1 MCGICA
7 CCSKENRVDIV
18 LQGLKDLEYRGY
30 DSAGI
35 AYQKDGEILTIKA
48 VGEIKNL
55 MEKASNQKANIVI
68 GHTRWATHG
77 SVCEKNAHPQV
88 SSLGG
93 YALVHNGIIENYKE
107 LKSEL
112 KNKIW
117 NSDTDSEVF
126 VNLIED
132 EQGTFL
138 EKVVAASKKV
148 KGTFAVAII
157 EKNSKQIIVA
167 KRESPLYV
175 ARIDN
180 GIVATSDVYVLGNKA
195 KDFYTL
201 NDDEFAVFDDKE
213 ICFYNKKCEKIHKK
227 SKKMPKIEKK
237 TAFLGK
243 THMQSEIFETKNI
256 LKETLK
262 NYLDLSIFS
271 QITLPKKLKE
281 INLIACGTAYHSAL
295 LGVEYFK
302 QIGIPAHAYIA
313 SEFRYG
319 NEILDKNSLYIF
331 VSQSGETADTI
342 ACAKLV
348 KDANCKCLALTNT
361 PNCYLNQICQSVL
374 PTFAGKEIAVA
385 STKAFSCQVFVLY
398 LFSLFLSNSFENEK
412 ENIKQFVDKFSYV
425 DVEDKFV
432 EKIVSYKKIFFVG
445 REFDYVTALEGS
457 LKLKEISYI
466 NSFAIAAGELKH
478 GTLALIDED
487 ALVVAV
493 CTQSRVKEKLLSNLE
508 EIKARGGKI
517 VLITS
522 FNDILEKDV
531 IKVPAVK
538 ESLLPIV
545 SIIPLQMLALKV
557 CESLGF
563 NPDKPKNLAKSV
575 TVE

>member
-7 CCSKENRVDIV
+7 CCSKENCVDIV

-35 AYQKDGEILTIKA
+35 AYQKDSEILTIKA

-112 KNKIW
+112 KNKKW

-180 GIVATSDVYVLGNKA
+180 GIMATSDVYVLGDKA

-237 TAFLGK
+237 TEFFGK
-243 THMQSEIFETKNI
+243 THMQNEIFETKDK
-256 LKETLK
+256 LKETFK
-262 NYLDLSIFS
+262 NYLDMSIFS

-412 ENIKQFVDKFSYV
+412 ENIKRFVDKFSYV
-425 DVEDKFV
+425 DVEDKLV

-487 ALVVAV
+487 ALVIAV

>member
-55 MEKASNQKANIVI
+55 MEKASSQKANIVI

-195 KDFYTL
+195 KGFYTL

-302 QIGIPAHAYIA
+302 QVGIPAHAYIA

-425 DVEDKFV
+425 DVKDKFV

-487 ALVVAV
+487 ALVIAV
-493 CTQSRVKEKLLSNLE
+493 CTQSKVKEKLLSNLE

-531 IKVPAVK
+531 IKVPVVK

>member
-7 CCSKENRVDIV
+7 CCSKENCVDIV

-35 AYQKDGEILTIKA
+35 AYQKDSEILTIKA

-88 SSLGG
+88 SSSKEF
-93 YALVHNGIIENYKE
+93 ALVHNGIIENYKE

-112 KNKIW
+112 KNKKW

-180 GIVATSDVYVLGNKA
+180 GIVTTSDVYVLGDKA

-425 DVEDKFV
+425 DVEDKLV

-487 ALVVAV
+487 ALVIAV

-538 ESLLPIV
+538 ESFLPIV

>member
-88 SSLGG
+88 SSSKEF
-93 YALVHNGIIENYKE
+93 ALVHNGIIENYKE
-107 LKSEL
+107 LKSKL
-112 KNKIW
+112 KNKKW

-126 VNLIED
+126 ANLIED

-157 EKNSKQIIVA
+157 GKNSKQIIVA

-195 KDFYTL
+195 KGFYTL

-213 ICFYNKKCEKIHKK
+213 ICFYNKKCEKIHKE

-319 NEILDKNSLYIF
+319 NEILNKNSLYIF

-425 DVEDKFV
+425 DVKDKFV

-487 ALVVAV
+487 ALVIAV
-493 CTQSRVKEKLLSNLE
+493 CTQSKVKEKLLSNLE

-531 IKVPAVK
+531 IKVPVVK

>member
-7 CCSKENRVDIV
+7 CCSKENCVDIV

-88 SSLGG
+88 SSSKEF
-93 YALVHNGIIENYKE
+93 ALVHNGIIENYKE
-107 LKSEL
+107 LKSKL
-112 KNKIW
+112 KNKKW

-126 VNLIED
+126 ANLIED

-157 EKNSKQIIVA
+157 GKNSKQIIVA

-195 KDFYTL
+195 KGFYTL

-213 ICFYNKKCEKIHKK
+213 ICFYNKKCEKIHKE

-319 NEILDKNSLYIF
+319 NEILNKNSLYIF

-425 DVEDKFV
+425 DVKDKFV

-487 ALVVAV
+487 ALVIAV
-493 CTQSRVKEKLLSNLE
+493 CTQSKVKEKLLSNLE

-531 IKVPAVK
+531 IKVPVVK

>member
-7 CCSKENRVDIV
+7 CCSKENCVDIV

-88 SSLGG
+88 SSSKEF
-93 YALVHNGIIENYKE
+93 ALVHNGIIENYKE

-112 KNKIW
+112 KNKKW
-117 NSDTDSEVF
+117 NSNTDSEVF

-138 EKVVAASKKV
+138 EKVVTASKKV

-180 GIVATSDVYVLGNKA
+180 GIMATSDVYVLGDKA

-432 EKIVSYKKIFFVG
+432 GKIVSYKKIFFVG

-487 ALVVAV
+487 ALVIAV

-531 IKVPAVK
+531 IKVTAVK

-545 SIIPLQMLALKV
+545 SIIPLQILALKV